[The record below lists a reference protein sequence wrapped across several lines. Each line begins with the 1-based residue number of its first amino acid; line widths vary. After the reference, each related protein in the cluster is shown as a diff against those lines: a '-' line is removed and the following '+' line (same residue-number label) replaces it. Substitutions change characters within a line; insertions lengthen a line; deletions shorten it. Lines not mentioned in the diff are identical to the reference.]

1 MRVAL
6 LQLNP
11 TVGDL
16 DGNAALIAAAV
27 REAGAVDLCVTS
39 EMALTG
45 YPARDLLLQRGFVR
59 RAAETLQ
66 DLAPQLVGCAPVL
79 VGTPVVNGATQGRP
93 LFNAAA
99 LLRHGRVERYFHKNL
114 LPTYDVF
121 DEDRYFE
128 PGGGLE
134 VLDIAGHRC
143 AISICEDVWNDRD
156 FWQRPRYHD
165 DPIEDTRLVGAD
177 ILLNL
182 SASPFAV
189 GKQRVREPMLANI
202 ARKQDVT
209 VVYVNQVGGN
219 DDLLFDGRSLVIAP
233 DGRVIARA
241 KAFAPHV
248 QVVDLDSAAGEPP
261 AGDGGFPDLCLTQP
275 CIEPEPASP
284 EEEIYRALVLGTRDY
299 AHKCGF
305 TRAHLGLSGG
315 IDSALTAAIAVEAL
329 GADQVIGV
337 LMPSPYS
344 SGGSVQDSLDLAT
357 RLGIRTLTLP
367 IEPLMASFDH
377 VLASAFDG
385 YKADVTEENI
395 QARARGNLLMALANK
410 YGSLLLTTG
419 NKSELSVGY
428 CTLYGDM
435 SGGLAVIADVPKTMV
450 YRISRWLNADR
461 AGVIPDAILTKP
473 PSAELR
479 PGQLD
484 QDSLPPYDVLDD
496 ILERHIARYE
506 SAEDIVAAGFD
517 EATVRRVL
525 RLVRLAEFKRRQ
537 AAPGLRVTER
547 AFGTGWRMPIAR
559 DDWESVARNTTR
571 AAI

>member
-27 REAGAVDLCVTS
+27 REAGAVDLCITS

-59 RAAETLQ
+59 RAAETLE

-79 VGTPVVNGATQGRP
+79 IGTPVVNGAKQGRP

-99 LLRHGRVERYFHKNL
+99 LLRHGRVERIFHKNL

-128 PGGGLE
+128 PGDGLE

-165 DPIEDTRLVGAD
+165 DPIEETRLVGAD

-219 DDLLFDGRSLVIAP
+219 DDLLFDGRSLVIAR
-233 DGRVIARA
+233 DGRVCARA
-241 KAFAPHV
+241 KAFAPQV
-248 QVVDLDSAAGEPP
+248 LVVDLDADAGIT
-261 AGDGGFPDLCLTQP
+261 A
-275 CIEPEPASP
+275 IEPEPETP

-299 AHKCGF
+299 AYKCGF
-305 TRAHLGLSGG
+305 RRAHLGLSGG
-315 IDSALTAAIAVEAL
+315 IDSALTAAIAVDAL
-329 GADQVIGV
+329 GADHVVGV

-344 SGGSVQDSLDLAT
+344 SDGSVQDSVDLAK

-367 IEPLMASFDH
+367 IEPLMTSFDR
-377 VLASAFDG
+377 VLEPAFDG
-385 YKADVTEENI
+385 YAADVTEENI
-395 QARARGNLLMALANK
+395 QARARGNLLMAIANK

-450 YRISRWLNADR
+450 YRISHWLNR
-461 AGVIPDAILTKP
+461 GERGEGQGGVIPEAILSKP

-496 ILERHIARYE
+496 ILERHIDRYE

-559 DDWESVARNTTR
+559 DDWETVARNATR
-571 AAI
+571 ATI

>member
-59 RAAETLQ
+59 KAAETLV
-66 DLAPQLVGCAPVL
+66 DLAPQIVGCGALL
-79 VGTPVVNGATQGRP
+79 VGTPVVNTARQGRP

-128 PGGGLE
+128 PGEGLE

-143 AISICEDVWNDRD
+143 AISVCEDVWNDRD

-165 DPIEDTRLVGAD
+165 DPIEETRVLGAD

-189 GKQRVREPMLANI
+189 GKQRVREPMLGNI

-219 DDLLFDGRSLVIAP
+219 DDLLFDGRSLVITP
-233 DGRVIARA
+233 DGQVAARA
-241 KAFAPHV
+241 KAFAP
-248 QVVDLDSAAGEPP
+248 QVLIVDIPDIDTGI
-261 AGDGGFPDLCLTQP
+261 GTGGTSS
-275 CIEPEPASP
+275 ISGIVEPEPDTP

-299 AHKCGF
+299 AYKCGF
-305 TRAHLGLSGG
+305 KRAHLGLSGG
-315 IDSALTAAIAVEAL
+315 IDSALTAAIAVDAL
-329 GADQVIGV
+329 GADNVVGV

-344 SGGSVQDSLDLAT
+344 SGGSVDDSVDLAT
-357 RLGIRTLTLP
+357 RLGIRTMTLP
-367 IEPLMASFDH
+367 IEPLMTAFDH
-377 VLASAFDG
+377 VLQPAFDG
-385 YKADVTEENI
+385 HTPDVTEENI
-395 QARARGNLLMALANK
+395 QARARGNLLMAIANK

-450 YRISRWLNADR
+450 YRISRWLNAHSR
-461 AGVIPDAILTKP
+461 EVIPESILTKP

-496 ILERHIARYE
+496 ILERHIDHYA
-506 SAEDIVAAGFD
+506 SAEDIVSAGFD

-559 DDWESVARNTTR
+559 DDWEVTAK
-571 AAI
+571 IYK

>member
-16 DGNAALIAAAV
+16 DGNAALIASAV

-59 RAAETLQ
+59 HAAEMVE
-66 DLAPQLVGCAPVL
+66 DLASQLVGFAPVL
-79 VGTPVVNGATQGRP
+79 VGVPVVNTAGQGRP
-93 LFNAAA
+93 LFNSAA

-128 PGGGLE
+128 PGVGLD

-165 DPIEDTRLVGAD
+165 DPIEDVRLVGAD
-177 ILLNL
+177 VLLNL

-189 GKQRVREPMLANI
+189 GKQHVREPMLANI

-219 DDLLFDGRSLVIAP
+219 DDLIFDGRSLVVAP
-233 DGRVIARA
+233 DGHVVARA
-241 KAFAPHV
+241 AAFAPHV
-248 QVVDLDSAAGEPP
+248 LVVDIEKAIPQADDASSTAIESL
-261 AGDGGFPDLCLTQP
+261 
-275 CIEPEPASP
+275 IEPEPETP

-299 AHKCGF
+299 ARKCGF
-305 TRAHLGLSGG
+305 TRVHLGLSGG
-315 IDSALTAAIAVEAL
+315 IDSALTAAIAVDAL
-329 GADQVIGV
+329 GPENALGV

-344 SGGSVQDSLDLAT
+344 SAGSVDDSRDLAA
-357 RLGIRTLTLP
+357 RLGIGTLTLP
-367 IEPLMASFDH
+367 IAPIMGAFDQ
-377 VLASAFDG
+377 VLAPAFEG
-385 YKADVTEENI
+385 YPPDVTEENI

-410 YGSLLLTTG
+410 FGALLLTTG

-450 YRISRWLNADR
+450 YRISRWLNAHAENVGSR
-461 AGVIPDAILTKP
+461 PPIPNAILTKP

-496 ILERHIARYE
+496 ILERHIERYE
-506 SAEDIVAAGFD
+506 SAEEIIAAGFD
-517 EATVRRVL
+517 EATVRKVL

-559 DDWESVARNTTR
+559 DDWEAVAKSKTYK
-571 AAI
+571 